1 MEEKIEEMLRLL
13 EKAVE
18 TAEKDKLAK
27 QFVGYGRKIIEY
39 VDRKDY
45 SDARFFYNTDF
56 LYALREANIR
66 PEDKQVVDYWDAV
79 MDLVKT
85 LPIR

>member
-1 MEEKIEEMLRLL
+1 MEELIYDKLRNL
-13 EKAVE
+13 EKAIE
-18 TAEKDKLAK
+18 LAEKDESAK
-27 QFVGYGRKIIEY
+27 RFIGHGKKIIEC

-56 LYALREANIR
+56 LYALRGANIR

-79 MDLVKT
+79 MDLVNT